1 MQTCKSL
8 NSCVL
13 ENSPDHCFAMVSRKS
28 TVTKESLDSYTDL
41 VQTATEDLEAHLQSV
56 DEKLEAILGQ
66 TATGSGSDAAEVRLI
81 KEERLSTQKCL
92 QICARLSE
100 HITEIQLASTS
111 SDGSSEYM
119 EPASVPQ
126 KLTFEGLQECKN
138 SLAATTVK
146 LETYMKDIID
156 RLVAKSNTA
165 TTSEEDLVDLA
176 RLRDEWDTTRQ
187 CRDICSQADTH
198 LKENVS
204 VFHNEATGDAVQF
217 MVSTTNKTINGRNQG
232 KGWKTRQYGGHMSDA
247 SLQKISGD
255 YANTVYRIQDT
266 RNQGPFLRGNA
277 APAPDG
283 EEHTMVGAEFG
294 ERYGPGVKL
303 SSVNITGKPKS

>member
-1 MQTCKSL
+1 
-8 NSCVL
+8 
-13 ENSPDHCFAMVSRKS
+13 
-28 TVTKESLDSYTDL
+28 
-41 VQTATEDLEAHLQSV
+41 
-56 DEKLEAILGQ
+56 
-66 TATGSGSDAAEVRLI
+66 
-81 KEERLSTQKCL
+81 
-92 QICARLSE
+92 
-100 HITEIQLASTS
+100 
-111 SDGSSEYM
+111 
-119 EPASVPQ
+119 
-126 KLTFEGLQECKN
+126 
-138 SLAATTVK
+138 VK

-156 RLVAKSNTA
+156 RLVAKSNAA

-187 CRDICSQADTH
+187 CRDICSRADNH

-204 VFHNEATGDAVQF
+204 VIHNEAAGDAVQF
-217 MVSTTNKTINGRNQG
+217 MVSTNNKTINGRNQG

-255 YANTVYRIQDT
+255 YANTVYRIQAT
-266 RNQGPFLRGNA
+266 RNESPSLPGNA
-277 APAPDG
+277 TPAPDD